1 MKIIRIETKKDFM
14 ITENITREAFWNVYQ
29 PGCSEHYVLHKFREL
44 PHFVPELSLV
54 MELDGNIVAH
64 IMYSKAEVVCDN
76 GDVVPI
82 VVFGPLSV
90 EPVHQGKGYGGELI
104 IYSMDKAKD
113 MGFGAIAI
121 TGDPAYYKR
130 FGFVS
135 GSSVNVYYAQMPRNE
150 EAAFFM
156 VKELIP
162 GYLRGVIG
170 TYFNPE
176 GYLVDNTDVDIFDE
190 SFPPKVKQVLPGQL
204 QSEVKI

>member
-1 MKIIRIETKKDFM
+1 MKIIRIETKEDYK

-44 PHFVPELSLV
+44 PHYIPELSLV
-54 MELDGNIVAH
+54 MEVDGNVVAH
-64 IMYSKAEVVCDN
+64 IMYSKGEVVCGN
-76 GDVVPI
+76 GDRVPI

-90 EPVHQGKGYGGELI
+90 EPEHQGKGYGGELI
-104 IYSMDKAKD
+104 SYSMDKAKS

-135 GSSVNVYYAQMPRNE
+135 GSSVNVYYAEMPRKE
-150 EAAFFM
+150 EAPFFM
-156 VKELIP
+156 VKELVP
-162 GYLRGVIG
+162 GYLKGVVG

-176 GYLVDNTDVDIFDE
+176 GYIVDDADVDIFDE
-190 SFPPKVKQVLPGQL
+190 NFPAKEKKVLPGQL
-204 QSEVKI
+204 K